1 MQENEMNTQNEAK
14 YSANGGAIK
23 DDFVRDFRTGES
35 NASLRRLESDV
46 AVQKIHAL
54 TCLSNSSAYLND
66 YDLAASVNSK
76 LQELIEKL

>member
-1 MQENEMNTQNEAK
+1 MNTQDKAEQ
-14 YSANGGAIK
+14 SASGGLIK
-23 DDFVRDFRTGES
+23 DDLIRDFRTGES

-54 TCLSNSSAYLND
+54 TCLSNSPAYLND
-66 YDLAASVNSK
+66 HDLAASVNSK

>member
-1 MQENEMNTQNEAK
+1 MNTQDKVEQA
-14 YSANGGAIK
+14 AGGGLIK
-23 DDFVRDFRTGES
+23 DDLIRDFRTGES

-66 YDLAASVNSK
+66 HDLAASVNSK

>member
-1 MQENEMNTQNEAK
+1 MNTQDKAEQ
-14 YSANGGAIK
+14 SASGGLIK
-23 DDFVRDFRTGES
+23 DDLIRDFRTGES

-54 TCLSNSSAYLND
+54 TCLSNSPACLND
-66 YDLAASVNSK
+66 HDLAASVNSK